1 MNEVPAPVWR
11 DDFTPEEERA
21 YTKAEAEYVSEI
33 ASRGMRYS
41 TGIYFFKAFVGSA
54 LPFSVSVTDKD
65 KDDYGK
71 MWEFLNRLPSG
82 NTGAMASSVYRAVLA
97 QHPEFAVYAVPK
109 GLDMR
114 DVDDSDRS
122 LKAYMAGVAAGDIP
136 QPDDRAWTLFVQGS
150 VSRTLHYATLARI
163 RRESG
168 DTFGERLMNREASD
182 ALDAENASWNQFM
195 TWSDLT
201 VAELGLDQ
209 SLSDMFNTYDAWRA
223 KQNNTA
229 PISSSQ
235 QSLIDFDRDMNRYD
249 QYFDY
254 NYETSGI
261 YQKAKTEAYEALTAG
276 FPHSEE
282 ARAKGWYFNDVSDG
296 YYQKRDNLYGS
307 LAMAKD
313 QSLVFSK
320 LRQLADKYNHPF
332 TNADH
337 PDWGEFPSPE
347 LYSWSQKSEKEQ
359 RRLQAQ
365 WAANPADWLT
375 EFQRGAAGYD
385 IPQEQQSKINKW
397 ADYQARLDHQLRVYE
412 DAHQISSSSN
422 DHQANLKL
430 KETLLATRAEKLGI
444 TDDIAQ
450 FDTPTYVRVGSAL
463 DLKNH
468 TNDIQIDPS
477 IVPAGHMNSWSYVE
491 HLTKWANQYLKQ
503 ADIDPQGDNAKPT
516 QELFAKLVNDAR
528 KQDDALDNELT
539 EIGIAVDQTNV
550 YSLYRYLFFDVTFN
564 P

>member
-1 MNEVPAPVWR
+1 
-11 DDFTPEEERA
+11 
-21 YTKAEAEYVSEI
+21 
-33 ASRGMRYS
+33 
-41 TGIYFFKAFVGSA
+41 
-54 LPFSVSVTDKD
+54 
-65 KDDYGK
+65 
-71 MWEFLNRLPSG
+71 
-82 NTGAMASSVYRAVLA
+82 
-97 QHPEFAVYAVPK
+97 
-109 GLDMR
+109 
-114 DVDDSDRS
+114 
-122 LKAYMAGVAAGDIP
+122 
-136 QPDDRAWTLFVQGS
+136 
-150 VSRTLHYATLARI
+150 
-163 RRESG
+163 
-168 DTFGERLMNREASD
+168 
-182 ALDAENASWNQFM
+182 
-195 TWSDLT
+195 
-201 VAELGLDQ
+201 
-209 SLSDMFNTYDAWRA
+209 
-223 KQNNTA
+223 
-229 PISSSQ
+229 
-235 QSLIDFDRDMNRYD
+235 
-249 QYFDY
+249 
-254 NYETSGI
+254 
-261 YQKAKTEAYEALTAG
+261 
-276 FPHSEE
+276 
-282 ARAKGWYFNDVSDG
+282 
-296 YYQKRDNLYGS
+296 
-307 LAMAKD
+307 
-313 QSLVFSK
+313 
-320 LRQLADKYNHPF
+320 
-332 TNADH
+332 
-337 PDWGEFPSPE
+337 

-450 FDTPTYVRVGSAL
+450 FDTPTYVRVGTAL

-528 KQDDALDNELT
+528 KQDDALDTELT